1 MFSKVL
7 ATLSLLALLGTPFAF
22 AADSPTSLPEC
33 SRIISACEAQ
43 GYKSGA
49 HNKSGKGL
57 WVDCIGA
64 IAKGK
69 TVSGVTGFTFD
80 DAKACEKAAKAQ
92 QQAQKAGKSTSTSA
106 PVPITK

>member
-7 ATLSLLALLGTPFAF
+7 ATLSLLALLGTQFAF
-22 AADSPTSLPEC
+22 AADSPASLPEC
-33 SRIISACEAQ
+33 SKIASACQAQ
-43 GYKSGA
+43 GYMSGA

-69 TVSGVTGFTFD
+69 TVSGVTGFTAD
-80 DAKACEKAAKAQ
+80 DARACERAAKAQ
-92 QQAQKAGKSTSTSA
+92 QQAQKASKSTVA
-106 PVPITK
+106 PAAK